1 MKSKLRIIKL
11 VVPSIVFLMM
21 SFKSFSQ
28 SATDTSK
35 ILLTRPAARAAII
48 DILKGDNA
56 KQQITVLE
64 NINSEWETKSLSQ
77 TLLLNNL
84 NSQIVNYKAIIS
96 DKDLQIENH
105 IKISETYKK
114 AYQKE
119 KRSKLLWKLA
129 TGAAIATGIIIQL

>member
-48 DILKGDNA
+48 DILNGDNA

-64 NINSEWETKSLSQ
+64 NINSEW
-77 TLLLNNL
+77 
-84 NSQIVNYKAIIS
+84 
-96 DKDLQIENH
+96 
-105 IKISETYKK
+105 
-114 AYQKE
+114 
-119 KRSKLLWKLA
+119 
-129 TGAAIATGIIIQL
+129 